1 MKTLG
6 TAMLVATL
14 AIVAVSPANAIV
26 LTGGN
31 GKPDCYN
38 GLDVSTA
45 NPSNGKPPDN
55 FKRVTV
61 KTCAG
66 SCTFTVKSCVGLSE
80 PATCTATALSSLVP
94 TTKAPEGP
102 PANPATLGP
111 ENACGE
117 EKTYTITPTKKKA
130 KIKIKLI
137 GTATSAKPKKDRDVI
152 QLACVKTATE
162 DPGCGGGTTTTTT
175 LPPDT
180 CQGNPD
186 GGPDQVVLTVGPSG
200 SDLDNGWTGS
210 SHNFIV
216 VPNGKI
222 GLCVTGGCNDAGQT
236 TCNVTGPVGPGTI
249 SGETFGAPLPL
260 FASNVP
266 VCVISKWNGPLSGTI
281 DQATGETTLNVHLF
295 SQVYL
300 TSRDDVCP
308 QCKNGK
314 CNAAAGSNAGKN
326 CTVDATVPVYVSSTQ
341 TDNYDLSTTCVYSSP
356 PTATLGIDFVP
367 LTSGTSGTLTG
378 PTPCTKKPGEPAGVP
393 PLPDQCNATGCGSP
407 CTGLACV
414 SQIDD
419 PTNPGT
425 NICVDSKGGLSQ
437 LCCNNNTTK
446 PCFTLRNGGT
456 VTRTGIIEP
465 PQPPLPDTTYPKTQD
480 GILVST
486 FCIPATGTN
495 TIDSVTGLP
504 GPGAIQLP
512 GQAVWTKQ

>member
-1 MKTLG
+1 
-6 TAMLVATL
+6 
-14 AIVAVSPANAIV
+14 
-26 LTGGN
+26 
-31 GKPDCYN
+31 
-38 GLDVSTA
+38 
-45 NPSNGKPPDN
+45 
-55 FKRVTV
+55 
-61 KTCAG
+61 
-66 SCTFTVKSCVGLSE
+66 
-80 PATCTATALSSLVP
+80 
-94 TTKAPEGP
+94 
-102 PANPATLGP
+102 
-111 ENACGE
+111 
-117 EKTYTITPTKKKA
+117 
-130 KIKIKLI
+130 
-137 GTATSAKPKKDRDVI
+137 
-152 QLACVKTATE
+152 VKTATE
-162 DPGCGGGTTTTTT
+162 DPACGGTTTTTT

-341 TDNYDLSTTCVYSSP
+341 TDNSDLSTTCVYSSP
-356 PTATLGIDFVP
+356 PTRPLGIDFVP
-367 LTSGTSGTLTG
+367 LTSERRVRSRARRPARRSRASRPACRRCPTSAMRPDAARRAPAWPASRRSTIRPTLG
-378 PTPCTKKPGEPAGVP
+378 PTSAW
-393 PLPDQCNATGCGSP
+393 
-407 CTGLACV
+407 
-414 SQIDD
+414 
-419 PTNPGT
+419 
-425 NICVDSKGGLSQ
+425 
-437 LCCNNNTTK
+437 
-446 PCFTLRNGGT
+446 
-456 VTRTGIIEP
+456 TRR
-465 PQPPLPDTTYPKTQD
+465 
-480 GILVST
+480 
-486 FCIPATGTN
+486 A
-495 TIDSVTGLP
+495 
-504 GPGAIQLP
+504 A
-512 GQAVWTKQ
+512 